1 MSAVLL
7 WASLTL
13 AGTVTDSKGR
23 EVSVTDPSRVLCLG
37 GSVTETVYALGL
49 DARVVGVDA
58 SSLYPKAATELTQV
72 GYYRSVSAEGV
83 LSLAPTVVLA
93 LEGSGPDTV
102 MAQIEAT
109 GVPVVYLA
117 EADSV
122 DSARARIEMIA
133 TALDASTGPEVLSQ
147 FDAEVQAAIPLQGS
161 PKVLFVYARAGGV
174 MNVAGQDT
182 SADAMIR
189 LAGAQNAIQ
198 GYTGYRPLTPEAA
211 LAAQPD
217 VILFT
222 SRGLQA
228 SGGVAGVLSNPA
240 LGLTPA
246 GKSGAV
252 AAVDDL
258 LLLGFGP
265 RLGLAI
271 STLSQAIAKALKNS

>member
-1 MSAVLL
+1 ML
-7 WASLTL
+7 WIGLGASLSF
-13 AGTVTDSKGR
+13 AGTVTDAKGR
-23 EVSVTDPSRVLCLG
+23 EVTVADPSRVLCLG

-49 DARVVGVDA
+49 EERVVGVDA
-58 SSLYPKAATELTQV
+58 SSLYPQAATELTQV

-83 LSLAPTVVLA
+83 LSLSPTVILA

-102 MAQIEAT
+102 MAQLEAA
-109 GVPVVYLA
+109 GVPVVYVK

-122 DSARARIEMIA
+122 DTARARIELIGD
-133 TALDASTGPEVLSQ
+133 ALDAANTPAVLAD
-147 FDAEVQAAIPLQGS
+147 FDAQLSAVQPLKSS

-174 MNVAGQDT
+174 MNVAGQET
-182 SADAMIR
+182 SADAMLR
-189 LAGAQNAIQ
+189 LAGARNAVQ
-198 GYTGYRPLTPEAA
+198 GYTGYKPLTPEAA

-222 SRGLQA
+222 TRGLQA
-228 SGGVAGVLSNPA
+228 SGGVQGVLGNAA
-240 LGLTPA
+240 LALTPA

-271 STLSQAIAKALKNS
+271 STLSQAIAKALQSP

>member
-1 MSAVLL
+1 MSALLL
-7 WASLTL
+7 WATL
-13 AGTVTDSKGR
+13 AIAGTVTDAKGR
-23 EVSVTDPSRVLCLG
+23 QVAVQDTSRVLCLG

-49 DARVVGVDA
+49 EERVVGVDA

-83 LSLAPTVVLA
+83 LSLGPTVVLA
-93 LEGSGPDTV
+93 LEGSGPESV
-102 MAQIEAT
+102 MAQIEAA
-109 GVPVVYLA
+109 GVPVVYVD
-117 EADSV
+117 EAHSV
-122 DSARARIEMIA
+122 ETARARIALIGA
-133 TALDASTGPEVLSQ
+133 ALDAASAPDLLSE
-147 FDAEVQAAIPLQGS
+147 FDADIRSAQPLKSS

-174 MNVAGQDT
+174 MNVAGQET

-198 GYTGYRPLTPEAA
+198 GYTGYKPLTPEAA

-222 SRGLQA
+222 TGGLEA
-228 SGGVAGVLSNPA
+228 SGGVQGVLSNTA
-240 LGLTPA
+240 LSLTPA

-271 STLSQAIAKALKNS
+271 STLSQAIAKALAQ